1 MTVLCMRCT
10 RDTKILRPQRCVA
23 LDGKPCSACT
33 EDVEL
38 EKAIKELENQI
49 ENMHTKRR
57 ALRTIMNEN
66 HDQLIANFPPEISSQ
81 IFIHYAP
88 PVEVS
93 DKNDRDSPLYLGA
106 VCQKWRQVA
115 WRTPHLWTSLFVRFK
130 PHSSQLLAEL
140 LERSATL
147 PLTIVLSPDSE
158 QIIDDKIYL
167 EAINILNMHSSR
179 WHILHSTLPA
189 CYLHRLCGSLEG
201 NPPLRQLVLRP
212 LMESAHHRNACNGA
226 TFGMKFKPSPTHFT
240 LAKYRLANIDI
251 IWSRIAS
258 AKLEHI
264 GIDECFEFMRRTPL
278 LETLILLRVAPS
290 SGAFPIPTTRI
301 VLPHLESFEMR
312 NMTDGMVAKILD
324 SMCAPSL
331 KHWNHQISIDRSS
344 VSHMVSFI
352 DQSSFSLKTFKMGD
366 IHSPVHRVL
375 YHLSSL
381 EHLEL
386 QLWLNTLFSTNQ
398 LINWLCG
405 SDESSPFL
413 PHLQTL
419 EFNPQ
424 ITFPWPGESL
434 WRIFSSNRRSLTVKI
449 NQRFKAEIPN
459 EAAEELLKLVDEGF
473 DLRVIRDGKV
483 DVLEEYREKRH
494 LSQSTRQ

>member
-1 MTVLCMRCT
+1 MRG
-10 RDTKILRPQRCVA
+10 IGWQ
-23 LDGKPCSACT
+23 PCSACT
-33 EDVEL
+33 EDIEL
-38 EKAIKELENQI
+38 EKEIKELENQI
-49 ENMHTKRR
+49 ENIHTKRR

-66 HDQLIANFPPEISSQ
+66 HDPFIAKFPPEISSQ

-88 PVEVS
+88 PVRVS
-93 DKNDRDSPLYLGA
+93 DKNDQNSPFYLGA
-106 VCQKWRQVA
+106 VCQKWRQLA
-115 WRTPHLWTSLFVRFK
+115 WRTPQLWTSLFVRFK
-130 PHSSQLLAEL
+130 PHPSQLLAEH
-140 LERSATL
+140 LERSASL
-147 PLTIVLSPDSE
+147 PLTIVLSPDFR

-189 CYLHRLCGSLEG
+189 CYLHRICGSLEG

-212 LMESAHHRNACNGA
+212 LMESTQHRDACKVA

-251 IWSRIAS
+251 IWNHITS
-258 AKLEHI
+258 AKLEDI

-278 LETLILLRVAPS
+278 LETLTLLRIVPS
-290 SGAFPIPTTRI
+290 SGHAFPIPTTRI
-301 VLPHLESFEMR
+301 VLPHLDWLAIWNISDE
-312 NMTDGMVAKILD
+312 MVAAKLFD

-331 KHWNHQISIDRSS
+331 KHWNYQRWPRWGELSS
-344 VSHMVSFI
+344 ASHVVSFI
-352 DQSSFSLKTFKMGD
+352 DQSSFSLKTFKIGGSRD
-366 IHSPVHRVL
+366 LYSQVHIIL

-381 EHLEL
+381 EVLKLRFQFRNESPTDEL
-386 QLWLNTLFSTNQ
+386 L
-398 LINWLCG
+398 NWLCT

-419 EFNPQ
+419 EFNLQ
-424 ITFPWPGESL
+424 FTFPWESL
-434 WRIFSSNRRSLTVKI
+434 RRIFSSSSRRSLTVKI
-449 NQRFKAEIPN
+449 NQQIKPKIPD

-473 DLRVIRDGKV
+473 DLSVIRDGKV

-494 LSQSTRQ
+494 LSQSTHQ